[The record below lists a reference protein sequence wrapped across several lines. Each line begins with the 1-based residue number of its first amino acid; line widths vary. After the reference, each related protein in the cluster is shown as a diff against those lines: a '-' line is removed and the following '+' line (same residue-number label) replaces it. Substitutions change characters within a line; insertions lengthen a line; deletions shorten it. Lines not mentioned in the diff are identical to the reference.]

1 MKSKN
6 LKIAPLRAFK
16 KLSYGKTKSAGRNYS
31 GSITVYHRGGGSKR
45 NHRRIDFQRNLL
57 YKGIVERIEYDPNRS
72 SKIALIRWDTFSPNP
87 SDFFIQPGSW
97 EGFGPRVLIGNKHR
111 NKKGGINQAL
121 NKVGAFFSYIL
132 ACDGLKP
139 GDPVLNLHLNLNQ
152 NDYLTNSSASLN
164 LSLKQGATPYSKRDE
179 INSEHL
185 ITEALSKKEIILRDS
200 LQIENI
206 TDRRLYQET
215 GNNSILAKLPVG
227 SIIHNIEIY
236 PGQGGKLVRAAGTF
250 AQLVQKFENLNQ
262 SMIRLPS
269 GRKLLLN
276 SQCRATIGIVS
287 NVTHN
292 TRKLRKAG
300 QSRWLGRLPVVRGVA
315 MNPIDHPHGG
325 GEGRTKGGRPS
336 VSPWGK
342 PAKGP
347 RRQNRK
353 STNVSQSLSL
363 VFGLSR

>member
-6 LKIAPLRAFK
+6 LKIFRPFK

-72 SKIALIRWDTFSPNP
+72 SKIALIRWETFSPNP
-87 SDFFIQPGSW
+87 SESFIQPGSSQRVA
-97 EGFGPRVLIGNKHR
+97 PPVLIDSQHGKQ
-111 NKKGGINQAL
+111 GGAVNQAL
-121 NKVGAFFSYIL
+121 NKVGAFFGYIL

-139 GDPVLNLHLNLNQ
+139 GDAVLNLHLNG
-152 NDYLTNSSASLN
+152 NDYLTKDNRGSLN
-164 LSLKQGATPYSKRDE
+164 LSLKKGLGCLQNNDA

-185 ITEALSKKEIILRDS
+185 ITEAVSSKEIISRDYF
-200 LQIENI
+200 EMGNI

-215 GNNSILAKLPVG
+215 GNNCVLAKLPVG

-236 PGQGGKLVRAAGTF
+236 PGQGAKLVRAAGTF

-262 SMIRLPS
+262 CMIRLPS

-276 SQCRATIGIVS
+276 SQCRATIGMVS

-300 QSRWLGRLPVVRGVA
+300 HSRWLGRLPVVRGVA

-353 STNVSQSLSL
+353 STNVSQSLAL